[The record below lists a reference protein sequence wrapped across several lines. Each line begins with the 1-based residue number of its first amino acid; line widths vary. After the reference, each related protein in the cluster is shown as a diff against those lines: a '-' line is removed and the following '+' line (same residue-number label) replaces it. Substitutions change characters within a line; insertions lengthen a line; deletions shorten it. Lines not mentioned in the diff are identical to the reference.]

1 MSETTEYQKV
11 AALLAMD
18 IDTMLLTAEA
28 NPQIALG
35 LFKKLKE
42 RKDLIINDK
51 QVRDTRYYATARVFN
66 LSCAPNNILTGINI
80 PCKFLI

>member
-1 MSETTEYQKV
+1 MSEITEYQKV

-35 LFKKLKE
+35 LLKKLKE
-42 RKDLIINDK
+42 RKDTLINDR
-51 QVRDTRYYATARVFN
+51 QIRDVRYSATVSVFN
-66 LSCAPNNILTGINI
+66 LSA
-80 PCKFLI
+80 